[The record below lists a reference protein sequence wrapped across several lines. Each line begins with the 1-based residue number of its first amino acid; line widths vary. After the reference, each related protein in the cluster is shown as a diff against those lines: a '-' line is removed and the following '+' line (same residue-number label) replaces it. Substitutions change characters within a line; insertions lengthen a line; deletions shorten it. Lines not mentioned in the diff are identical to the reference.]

1 MTTTAI
7 SDVAVRSGSD
17 FWLDGYKSMLR
28 FEMRNLRSYLT
39 IGLAI
44 QIFLGAGMA
53 LMYGFYFG
61 DVDAMQ
67 RTFLV
72 TGIPTLA
79 LVPIG
84 FVMVPNAIMEHKLRD
99 TYDYV
104 WSLPVPRTGS
114 ALATS
119 TIFTLLA
126 IPGTAIAL
134 VIASLSYDVEIRVS
148 WTVVPAVLFIAAI
161 ATSVGF
167 ALGHVVPEPRV
178 ISLITNALLF
188 LVLLFSPI
196 VVSIEQFPDWWA
208 TTHRILPFWHMSVVI
223 RAGLTEGLVTSSVA
237 ASYLALGAWG
247 VLSCLVAARAV
258 GRRR

>member
-7 SDVAVRSGSD
+7 SDFAVRSGSD

-104 WSLPVPRTGS
+104 WSLPVPRASS

-126 IPGTAIAL
+126 LPGTVIAL
-134 VIASLSYDVEIRVS
+134 VIASFSYDVEIRVG
-148 WTVVPAVLFIAAI
+148 WAVVPAVLFVAAI

-167 ALGHVVPEPRV
+167 MLGHIVPEPRV

-196 VVSIEQFPDWWA
+196 VVAIEQFPDWWA
-208 TTHRILPFWHMSVVI
+208 TVHEVLPFWHMSVVM
-223 RAGLTEGLVTSSVA
+223 RAGLTDGMVTSSIA
-237 ASYLALGAWG
+237 ASYLALAAWG
-247 VLSCLVAARAV
+247 VVSCLVAARAV